1 METITMTF
9 TPGVSSIFVGLVG
22 PINKR
27 IRFTAQAF
35 RLLIMRV
42 NNGFVSAIKAY
53 QQQRT
58 TQNSTICMCPCD
70 TRKAP
75 GSNIDQI
82 IGFPY

>member
-53 QQQRT
+53 Q
-58 TQNSTICMCPCD
+58 
-70 TRKAP
+70 
-75 GSNIDQI
+75 
-82 IGFPY
+82 